1 MNKKKKKL
9 PILWSHLCLIIGTLF
24 MIIPFVWMLSTSLKE
39 SGNVFVYPPQWFPRP
54 LVWENYARVL
64 KQIDFARYLLNTA
77 FITICV
83 VSGQLLT
90 SSLGAYA
97 FARLKFPGR
106 DRLFLLYLGTM
117 MIPGQVT
124 MIPIFI
130 FVRIIGWIDTYAALI
145 IPSCFT
151 AWGTFL
157 LRQFFLTIPK
167 ELEDA
172 AAIDGCSAFG
182 KYWRIILPLS
192 KPALATLGVFAFMGT
207 WNSFQWPLIV
217 TISEKMR
224 TLSVALA
231 TFQGVY
237 RTDWT
242 LLMAGSVLTLL
253 PILLVFIFGQ
263 KYFVE
268 GITLTGLKG

>member
-1 MNKKKKKL
+1 
-9 PILWSHLCLIIGTLF
+9 
-24 MIIPFVWMLSTSLKE
+24 MIVPFVWMISTSLKDP
-39 SGNVFVYPPQWFPRP
+39 GNVFVYPPQWFPRP

-64 KQIDFARYLLNTA
+64 KQIDFARYFLNTA

-83 VSGQLLT
+83 VSGQLFT

-97 FARLKFPGR
+97 FARLNFPGR
-106 DRLFLLYLGTM
+106 DKLFLLYLGTM

-145 IPSCFT
+145 IPGCFT

-182 KYWRIILPLS
+182 KYWQIILPLS

-231 TFQGVY
+231 SFQGVY

-242 LLMAGSVLTLL
+242 LLMASSVLTLL
-253 PILLVFIFGQ
+253 PILVIFMFGQ